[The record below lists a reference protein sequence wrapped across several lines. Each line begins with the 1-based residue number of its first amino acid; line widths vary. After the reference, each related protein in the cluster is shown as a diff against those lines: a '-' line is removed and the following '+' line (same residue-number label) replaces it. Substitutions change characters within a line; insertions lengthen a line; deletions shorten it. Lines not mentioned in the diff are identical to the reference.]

1 MVRIRGL
8 RDLLFYCLGAI
19 PRGGVMLLLPE
30 SARPLLGCTLRSVD
44 YKSGGARPPPQV
56 RILIERRVRCRG
68 LRGLLSYCLGAIPRG
83 GVMLLLPESAR
94 LLCPWMNLA
103 LIIRLSFPDFASF
116 LMDPVFCTTVA
127 WGLVKPLA
135 LESSR
140 QHPPG
145 CYCIMHFLRD
155 HTAGLTLQVYVTREI
170 QVRVRVF
177 VSTLVR
183 SALPS
188 YPNRCRVI

>member
-1 MVRIRGL
+1 MA
-8 RDLLFYCLGAI
+8 LGH
-19 PRGGVMLLLPE
+19 L
-30 SARPLLGCTLRSVD
+30 LRSGILSRDWSAVGA
-44 YKSGGARPPPQV
+44 SGVCCPTVWAP
-56 RILIERRVRCRG
+56 
-68 LRGLLSYCLGAIPRG
+68 SLGG

-103 LIIRLSFPDFASF
+103 LSIRLSFPDFASF

-145 CYCIMHFLRD
+145 CYCIVHILRD
-155 HTAGLTLQVYVTREI
+155 HTAGLTLRVYVTREI
-170 QVRVRVF
+170 QVRVRGF